1 MKYIFVHVKYVSRV
15 CGVRSWG
22 VGSTFRGRGKYVL
35 GAWEVS
41 SLGALISVLEWKS
54 LNYILSV

>member
-1 MKYIFVHVKYVSRV
+1 MKYILGAREVYFLACEERF
-15 CGVRSWG
+15 WG
-22 VGSTFRGRGKYVL
+22 VWSMFLGRGQYVL
-35 GAWEVS
+35 GAWEVR